1 MTLRRVAIVG
11 IGETTFGKHLGRSIT
26 DIAGEACIA
35 AIRDAGVSHAKI
47 ALATGAF
54 AAQWNGPRG
63 QYFALPHVILR
74 EIGITGIPIHR
85 VECGCATGAAAFR
98 DIWYRIASGEQDIGL
113 AFGFEQMNVAD
124 SSSILGL
131 ISDHIPEREPDIG
144 LTAPGIYGMMARRM
158 MAQHGVTREQIAKVV
173 VKNRRF
179 GAKNPIAQFRDP
191 VSVDEVLAARMIS
204 DPLTLF
210 MCCGRGD
217 GAAAAVLMDEETARQ
232 YTSRPVF
239 VAANI
244 LTSGVYDDDQD
255 FVSFDADVR
264 AGAEAYAMAGLGPED
279 LDIAEVH
286 DSFAPGEIVHYEDLG
301 FCARGEGG
309 RFVEGGSSDI
319 GGKIVVNASGG
330 LLSKGHVIGATGLS
344 QITEVVKQLRGSAG
358 ERQVEGAR
366 VGLTHNSGGYVHNEF
381 CAAAVNILHN

>member
-11 IGETTFGKHLGRSIT
+11 IGETAFGKHLDRTIT
-26 DIAGEACIA
+26 DIAAEACIA
-35 AIRDAGVSHAKI
+35 AIRDAGVEHKRI

-54 AAQWNGPRG
+54 AAQWNGPKG
-63 QYFALPHVILR
+63 QYFALPHIILR
-74 EIGITGIPIHR
+74 EIGVTGIPIHR

-124 SSSILGL
+124 SSSILDL

-158 MAQHGVTREQIAKVV
+158 MAQHGVTREQIARVV

-191 VSVDEVLAARMIS
+191 VSVEEVLAARMIS

-217 GAAAAVLMDEETARQ
+217 GAAAAVLMDEQTARR
-232 YTSRPVF
+232 YTSKPIF
-239 VAANI
+239 VAANV
-244 LTSGVYDDDQD
+244 LTSGIYDDDMD

-264 AGAEAYAMAGLGPED
+264 AGKQAYAMAGLGPED

-301 FCARGEGG
+301 FCARGEGA
-309 RFVEGGSSDI
+309 RFLDDGHSDV
-319 GGKIVVNASGG
+319 GGKIVVNTSGG

-344 QITEVVKQLRGSAG
+344 QIAEVVKQLRGSAG
-358 ERQVEGAR
+358 DRQIQGAK

-381 CAAAVNILHN
+381 CAAAVNILHS